1 MATQGI
7 MYSDLPYRHIRTLW
21 VNPETDHNNQ
31 ISCSLQVVDLDSH
44 PRFDCLSYTW
54 INPLGLPESSH
65 EVQDEKLNPLCEQ
78 IVCNGQPLAISRNLL
93 KCLQFFRQKG
103 LHVQSTDGTASSS
116 FRPIWIDAVCIN
128 QKSDGEK
135 EKQIMM
141 MSDIYA
147 CAHQVLIWLG
157 SEDEHSRYAT
167 SVVNRLASV
176 SEGVHVL
183 QYCNLNIDDPC
194 PRLGI
199 MPSIS
204 LEEWYSYIA
213 LLQRAWFS
221 RVWVAQESYFAKSI
235 VVFCG
240 ETEIIWKNLVRSA
253 RLLQETG
260 LAEALQELA
269 QSHSNIDETPLDD
282 DLIDSPNPESNTPP
296 IHSFSPLKSNI
307 NNQFILTVFGGE
319 GKKELFT
326 LESLLSYA
334 RYLDAGN
341 ALDKVFGLRGMW
353 QNTPAGKRLGNLVPV
368 NYKTSMS
375 VVFMNATYA
384 AICESEDLNIL
395 RFVGQ
400 PLSTQF
406 DSSELPSW
414 VADYR
419 RWPQLYSINAP
430 KNPSSGDKSKNGG
443 TLSRGEARTL
453 PSALGADSYGT
464 WRADGCQAW
473 HPIDLESQSKCLTV
487 KGILFEAVTDIGPFY
502 RQVDDYELYLLLK
515 FLGATTSLS
524 SPYEN
529 SCMAWLQTLIAG
541 RYQGKPAD
549 LEVVRAF
556 HDLIAV
562 FVKELEEALDF
573 CNREGLPSASDLKRH
588 LEQTKSAIDDLSTS
602 RSNHDVIPTW
612 EEVRRL
618 IEISHK
624 NPDDDAERRRMDS
637 DTNAIRQSFDKA
649 YMGRR
654 VFRTTSNYW
663 GISSESL
670 EEGDEVYIIS
680 GADTPYVLRKN
691 DRGWCV
697 IGEAYVHGIMHGE
710 AAREPFED
718 LKLV

>member
-1 MATQGI
+1 
-7 MYSDLPYRHIRTLW
+7 MYHDLPYRHIRLLW
-21 VNPETDHNNQ
+21 VSPELNHNEQ

-44 PRFDCLSYTW
+44 PLFDCLSYTW
-54 INPLGLPESSH
+54 INPLGLPESSK
-65 EVQDEKLNPLCEQ
+65 EVQDEKRNPLGEQ
-78 IVCNGQPLAISRNLL
+78 IICNGQPLAVSWNLL
-93 KCLQFFRQKG
+93 KCLQFFRQSG
-103 LHVQSTDGTASSS
+103 LHVRSTDGTASSS
-116 FRPIWIDAVCIN
+116 SRPIWIDAVCIN
-128 QKSDGEK
+128 QKSDREK
-135 EKQIMM
+135 EKQILM

-157 SEDEHSRYAT
+157 PEDEHSRHAA
-167 SVVNRLASV
+167 SVINRLASV
-176 SEGVHVL
+176 AEGVYIL
-183 QYCNLNIDDPC
+183 QYCDLNREDPC

-199 MPSIS
+199 EPSIS
-204 LEEWYSYIA
+204 LSEWCSYIA

-240 ETEIIWKNLVRSA
+240 ETEIIWNNLVRSA

-260 LAEALQELA
+260 LAKPLQEMA
-269 QSHSNIDETPLDD
+269 RSNSNIDEIPLVDN
-282 DLIDSPNPESNTPP
+282 LTQSPDSESSAPP
-296 IHSFSPLKSNI
+296 IHSFSPLKSNL

-319 GKKELFT
+319 GKKTLFT

-353 QNTPAGKRLGNLVPV
+353 QNTAAGKRLGDLVPV
-368 NYKTSMS
+368 NYRASMS

-400 PLSTQF
+400 PLSAHF

-414 VADYR
+414 VPDYR
-419 RWPQLYSINAP
+419 HWPQLNSINAP
-430 KNPSSGDKSKNGG
+430 KNPSSEDTSKSGG

-453 PSALGADSYGT
+453 LPGSEAEGYGT
-464 WRADGCQAW
+464 WRADGCQVW
-473 HPIDLESQSKCLTV
+473 HPINFENQSMCLTV
-487 KGILFEAVTDIGPFY
+487 RGIFFEAVTAIGPFY
-502 RQVDDYELYLLLK
+502 RQVDNSEFYLLLK
-515 FLGATTSLS
+515 FLGAAKSLS
-524 SPYEN
+524 SPYDQN
-529 SCMAWLQTLIAG
+529 SSMAWLQALVAG
-541 RYQGKPAD
+541 IYQGQPAGSQA
-549 LEVVRAF
+549 VCAF

-562 FVKELEEALDF
+562 FVKELEEELDF
-573 CNREGLPSASDLKRH
+573 CDREEFPGASDFKRH
-588 LEQTKSAIDDLSTS
+588 LEQTKSVIDELSAS
-602 RSNHDVIPTW
+602 QSNCDVIPTW
-612 EEVRRL
+612 EKVRRL
-618 IEISHK
+618 IEISRRS
-624 NPDDDAERRRMDS
+624 PDEDAEKRRMDS
-637 DTNAIRQSFDKA
+637 DTNAIRQSFDNA

-654 VFRTTSNYW
+654 IFRTTSNYW

-670 EEGDEVYIIS
+670 KEGDQVYIIS

-710 AAREPFED
+710 VARGPFED